1 MTTWLK
7 LLTLEV
13 GIMVRMSK
21 SCRVKFRKL
30 EESITLDKLKLGM
43 KRKADKLSL
52 SSDEKTVFRHR
63 LYTCYDK

>member
-1 MTTWLK
+1 
-7 LLTLEV
+7 
-13 GIMVRMSK
+13 MVRMSK

-52 SSDEKTVFRHR
+52 SSDEKTV
-63 LYTCYDK
+63 TVTDASSD